1 MVDPNHPEAA
11 PHGVDEEAP
20 PDDEEPPLDES
31 AADAGGERDE
41 AAREEGEPRDRQRG
55 RLEGFIPDIVKR
67 TFYAGLGAVFTTEE
81 GIRKIASDLK
91 LPKDVANYLIQQA
104 AASKDELFRVV
115 GKELRGFL
123 ETVNISGELQKLLTS
138 LSFEIK
144 TEIRFIPNSER
155 LIGSEPD
162 VKASVRLKR
171 NDKPDDADPD
181 RDSKSRL
188 RFWRRDEGGT
198 GNTEEPG
205 DEPDPRDKPT
215 TPTK

>member
-1 MVDPNHPEAA
+1 MEKP
-11 PHGVDEEAP
+11 DEPPAEAP
-20 PDDEEPPLDES
+20 PPDEEPDSAES
-31 AADAGGERDE
+31 EPERK
-41 AAREEGEPRDRQRG
+41 R

-91 LPKDVANYLIQQA
+91 LPKDVANYLIQSA

-144 TEIRFIPNSER
+144 TEIRFIPNDEA
-155 LIGSEPD
+155 IAGVKPD
-162 VKASVRLKR
+162 VKVGRMSFRR
-171 NDKPDDADPD
+171 NKD
-181 RDSKSRL
+181 RDDKKS
-188 RFWRRDEGGT
+188 
-198 GNTEEPG
+198 G
-205 DEPDPRDKPT
+205 DKDKS
-215 TPTK
+215 

>member
-1 MVDPNHPEAA
+1 MSNGDDHRDVRADAPPPEAA
-11 PHGVDEEAP
+11 APDEEAP
-20 PDDEEPPLDES
+20 PPDDSDEPGAE
-31 AADAGGERDE
+31 ARDDHP
-41 AAREEGEPRDRQRG
+41 REDRRG

-144 TEIRFIPNSER
+144 TEIRFIPNDEA
-155 LIGSEPD
+155 IGGVKPD
-162 VKASVRLKR
+162 IKVGRMSFRRGKDDKKSDK
-171 NDKPDDADPD
+171 DKPE
-181 RDSKSRL
+181 S
-188 RFWRRDEGGT
+188 
-198 GNTEEPG
+198 
-205 DEPDPRDKPT
+205 
-215 TPTK
+215 

>member
-1 MVDPNHPEAA
+1 MATGEQPRDARPEEPPPDDDA
-11 PHGVDEEAP
+11 EAP
-20 PDDEEPPLDES
+20 PDADDQPPPENGNMNAAHEAHEAEPNK
-31 AADAGGERDE
+31 
-41 AAREEGEPRDRQRG
+41 QRG

-115 GKELRGFL
+115 GNELRGFL

-144 TEIRFIPNSER
+144 TEIRFIPNDEAV
-155 LIGSEPD
+155 GG
-162 VKASVRLKR
+162 VKPNVKLGRMAVKR
-171 NDKPDDADPD
+171 TKETE
-181 RDSKSRL
+181 
-188 RFWRRDEGGT
+188 DEG
-198 GNTEEPG
+198 EP
-205 DEPDPRDKPT
+205 EK
-215 TPTK
+215 